1 MRKIVNE
8 LSGKNKTVESEQI
21 RLNRYL
27 AMCGICSRREA
38 DALIAEGRV
47 RVDGNPAGA
56 GMKVTGSEL
65 VLVDGKPVHPV
76 EKEIVLAV
84 NKPVGV
90 VCSTDRRWGD
100 VLIEDIVK
108 SEERLFYVGR
118 LDKDSEGL
126 ILMTNQGA
134 LADAMMRGRSGH
146 EKEYVVQVDRPVTE
160 VFLNR
165 MRRGVYLEEL
175 DVMTR
180 PCRAWKT
187 DERTCHI
194 VLTQGLNRQIRRMC
208 QALGSRV
215 RSLKRIRI
223 LNIQLAELKSG
234 ESREITGQELA
245 QLKRQV
251 CGEDQ
256 TGGRS

>member
-1 MRKIVNE
+1 MEPV
-8 LSGKNKTVESEQI
+8 

-38 DALIAEGRV
+38 DQLIAEGRV
-47 RVDGNPAGA
+47 RVDGAPAGA
-56 GMKVTGSEL
+56 GVKVTGAQQ
-65 VLVDGKPVHPV
+65 VLLDGKPVRPV

-100 VLIEDIVK
+100 VLIGDIIQ

-118 LDKDSEGL
+118 LDRDSEGL
-126 ILMTNQGA
+126 ILMTNQGK
-134 LADAMMRGRSGH
+134 LADDLMRARSGH
-146 EKEYVVQVDRPVTE
+146 EKEYVVTVDRRVE
-160 VFLNR
+160 AGFLKQICE
-165 MRRGVYLEEL
+165 GVRLEEL
-175 DVMTR
+175 NVTTR

-187 DERTCHI
+187 GRDTFHI

-208 QALGSRV
+208 SALGYRV

-223 LNIQLAELKSG
+223 LNIQLGDLKSG
-234 ESREITGQELA
+234 ESRQITGQELA
-245 QLKRQV
+245 ELKRKIGGDRQT
-251 CGEDQ
+251 CGD
-256 TGGRS
+256 R